1 MKSRMVLMLFLTM
14 VLVFPLTSH
23 SDEKG
28 MDAVGKQEILLNA
41 PGDWARQG
49 QKPIMEI
56 PDGVFSV
63 SNQVHFFCTHTFK
76 FQPGKKYSFYAEV
89 RSDYEI
95 KDPLHAAVVL
105 CDKTRKFFPAMSYLV
120 APGETM
126 TQLVQPTTE
135 KQNVIIV
142 KNNPKW
148 LELYKK
154 GFGVVAFN
162 AKQDLSDLPNSKF
175 STKITDITP
184 DGENLKV
191 TFEKSLY
198 EEFPAGTNVR
208 LHKSSGFYKSLE
220 HMCPNKEWRRIG
232 GIIEA
237 PANVEYFFPCII
249 YYGPEEKTIQIRN
262 LQLIVE

>member
-1 MKSRMVLMLFLTM
+1 MKLRTILML
-14 VLVFPLTSH
+14 VLVAVLAFPLAVR

-28 MDAVGKQEILLNA
+28 AEAVGKQVILLNM
-41 PGDWARQG
+41 PGDWVRQG

-56 PDGVFSV
+56 PNGVFSV

-76 FQPGKKYSFYAEV
+76 FQPGKKYSLYAEV

-105 CDKTRKFFPAMSYLV
+105 CDKIRKFFPAMSYVV

-135 KQNVIIV
+135 KQNFIIV

-162 AKQDLSDLPNSKF
+162 ARQDLSDLPNSKF
-175 STKITDITP
+175 STKITDIIP
-184 DGENLKV
+184 AGENLKV

-208 LHKSSGFYKSLE
+208 LHKTSGFYKTIE
-220 HMCPNKEWRRIG
+220 HVLPNREWRRIG
-232 GIIEA
+232 GVIEA
-237 PANVEYFFPCII
+237 PSNVEYFFPCII